1 MKSRFKYNQIRRLVF
16 FPYFS
21 GNSRF
26 DGLNNISERPSHRA
40 GDKQQEVEMIRHK
53 PEFKYPYFRVMRWG
67 VPDCINYCFA
77 GGRWVD
83 ICPGYIFGDDE
94 APECGRCGMLVGGH
108 HVDAPGVV
116 VVPWCPAAPVR
127 NGGFPVRR
135 LWRGSGH
142 LRVGLGLGCLGG
154 LVSWVGWVNGR
165 ARSLT
170 GLGG

>member
-67 VPDCINYCFA
+67 VPDCVNYYFA

-83 ICPGYIFGDDE
+83 ICPG
-94 APECGRCGMLVGGH
+94 
-108 HVDAPGVV
+108 
-116 VVPWCPAAPVR
+116 
-127 NGGFPVRR
+127 
-135 LWRGSGH
+135 
-142 LRVGLGLGCLGG
+142 
-154 LVSWVGWVNGR
+154 
-165 ARSLT
+165 
-170 GLGG
+170 